1 VRKLKIKRLKDND
14 NKAKSKKSKKG
25 NILTKILIFL
35 IFEILFTCATLPILI
50 FYGPF
55 ENVKGTITG
64 MSWNTLRHQYIA
76 KFFLSDEAINRIISK
91 NFAEDPLDNGEVL
104 HKLKFSSKHDDKI
117 EVYNIDGG
125 SFEGKLMLVYDPS
138 RIKVGYSKNFPI
150 SGETTSSI
158 AKRNGAVAAINAG
171 GFKDVGWTGTGGTP
185 MGYIIHDGKVIV
197 NDKSN
202 TVKQDTAAFTDN
214 MLIVGKHSVDQLLNE
229 YGVKEGVSFGP
240 PLVVNGQRTIKRG
253 DGGWGIA
260 PRTAIGQR
268 ADGTVI
274 LLVIDGRRA
283 GSLGATLRDVQ
294 EIFLKYNAENAVNLD
309 GGSSTTMYFNGKVIN
324 KPSDGLGER
333 AVASV
338 FMVMPGKA
346 GGSK

>member
-1 VRKLKIKRLKDND
+1 MRKLKVKKLKGKDNEAISKR
-14 NKAKSKKSKKG
+14 NKKR
-25 NILTKILIFL
+25 NIFTKILIFL
-35 IFEILFTCATLPILI
+35 IFEMLFTCATLPILI

-76 KFFLSDEAINRIISK
+76 KFFLSDDAINRIISK
-91 NFAEDPLDNGEVL
+91 SFAEDPLDNGGVL
-104 HKLKFSSKHDDKI
+104 HKLNFSSNHNDKI

-138 RIKVGYSKNFPI
+138 RIKVGYSNNFPI

-158 AKRNGAVAAINAG
+158 AKRNGAIAAINAG
-171 GFKDVGWTGTGGTP
+171 GFKDVGWTGTGGAP

-197 NDKSN
+197 NDINN
-202 TVKQDTAAFTDN
+202 TVKQDSAAFTDK
-214 MLIVGKHSVDQLLNE
+214 MLIVGKHSVNQLLNE

-240 PLVVNGQRTIKRG
+240 PLIVNGQRTIKRG

-274 LLVIDGRRA
+274 LLVIDGRSA
-283 GSLGATLRDVQ
+283 GSLGASLRDVQ

-309 GGSSTTMYFNGKVIN
+309 GGSSTTMYFNGRVIN

>member
-1 VRKLKIKRLKDND
+1 MRKFKIKKIQDTD
-14 NKAKSKKSKKG
+14 DGVITKKNKRG
-25 NILTKILIFL
+25 NIFTKILIFL
-35 IFEILFTCATLPILI
+35 IFEILFTGVTLPILI

-64 MSWNTLRHQYIA
+64 MSWNTFTHQYIA

-91 NFAEDPLDNGEVL
+91 SFAEDPLDNGGVL
-104 HKLKFSSKHDDKI
+104 QKLSFGSNHDDKI

-138 RIKVGYSKNFPI
+138 RIKVGYSKNFPN

-158 AKRNGAVAAINAG
+158 AKRNGAIAAINAG
-171 GFKDVGWTGTGGTP
+171 GFMDVGWTGTGGAP
-185 MGYIIHDGKVIV
+185 MGYIIHDGKVVV
-197 NDKSN
+197 NQKSN
-202 TVKQDTAAFTDN
+202 TIKQDSAAFTDQ
-214 MLIVGKHSVDQLLNE
+214 MLIVGKHSVNQLLNE

-240 PLVVNGQRTIKRG
+240 PLIVNGKKTIKRG

-294 EIFLKYNAENAVNLD
+294 DIFLKYNAKNAVNLD
-309 GGSSTTMYFNGKVIN
+309 GGSSTTMYFNGKIIN
-324 KPSDGLGER
+324 KPTDGLGER

>member
-1 VRKLKIKRLKDND
+1 MRKFRIKKIQDTDDGVITKKNKRR
-14 NKAKSKKSKKG
+14 G
-25 NILTKILIFL
+25 IFTKILIFL
-35 IFEILFTCATLPILI
+35 IFEMLFTSVTLPILI

-64 MSWNTLRHQYIA
+64 MSWNTFTHQYIA
-76 KFFLSDEAINRIISK
+76 KFFLSDDAINRIISK
-91 NFAEDPLDNGEVL
+91 SFAEDPLDSGGVL
-104 HKLKFSSKHDDKI
+104 QKLNFGSNHDDKI

-138 RIKVGYSKNFPI
+138 RIKVGYSKNFPN

-158 AKRNGAVAAINAG
+158 AKRNGAIAAINAG
-171 GFKDVGWTGTGGTP
+171 GFMDVGWTGTGGAP
-185 MGYIIHDGKVIV
+185 MGYIIHDGKVVV
-197 NDKSN
+197 NQKSN
-202 TVKQDTAAFTDN
+202 TIKQDSAAFTDQ
-214 MLIVGKHSVDQLLNE
+214 MLIVGKHSVNQLVNE
-229 YGVKEGVSFGP
+229 YKVKEGVSFGP
-240 PLVVNGQRTIKRG
+240 PLIVNGSKTIKRG

-294 EIFLKYNAENAVNLD
+294 DIFLKYNAKNAVNLD
-309 GGSSTTMYFNGKVIN
+309 GGSSTTMYFNGKIIN
-324 KPSDGLGER
+324 KPTDGLGER

-338 FMVMPGKA
+338 FMVVPGKA